1 MSLFDIAESLT
12 KAAVNVVTLP
22 VSVAADLITLGGTC
36 VGKDETYTGET
47 ISDLIDNLKD
57 AGSPK

>member
-22 VSVAADLITLGGTC
+22 VSVAADIVTLGGSLTD
-36 VGKDETYTGET
+36 KDEPYTATT
-47 ISDLIDNLKD
+47 IGNLVENLKD